1 MVRASA
7 EIDVGGNKGEG
18 KESRRVVMGMGW
30 LEYPLRRMSG
40 IHTRT
45 RKIIGEQQQKVQP

>member
-7 EIDVGGNKGEG
+7 ESDVGGNKGEG
-18 KESRRVVMGMGW
+18 KESRRVVMEMGW